1 MSAIIMRI
9 MKGGSAMEQ
18 MFSLISNLGFPIVVS
33 VYLLV
38 RIENRLETL
47 SQAINGLAQ
56 AVGTIK

>member
-1 MSAIIMRI
+1 
-9 MKGGSAMEQ
+9 MKGGNGMEQ

-56 AVGTIK
+56 AVGAIKQ

>member
-1 MSAIIMRI
+1 ME
-9 MKGGSAMEQ
+9 GGSVMEQ
-18 MFSLISNLGFPIVVS
+18 MFGLISNLGFPIVVS

-56 AVGTIK
+56 AVGAIKQ

>member
-1 MSAIIMRI
+1 
-9 MKGGSAMEQ
+9 MEQ

-47 SQAINGLAQ
+47 SQSINGLAQ
-56 AVGTIK
+56 AVSDIKQ